1 MPQLYALNK
10 AHPRRLV
17 RVAGIN
23 DLDGM
28 AIVNGLKYYA
38 ALGSDLG
45 VVRPRSAHCAAGH
58 NVTGRWYPQQPRW
71 CCDPASA

>member
-1 MPQLYALNK
+1 MTVAPDLGDVRSQLYKLFTGKYSAF
-10 AHPRRLV
+10 A

-28 AIVNGLKYYA
+28 AIVNSVKYYA

-45 VVRPRSAHCAAGH
+45 VVRE
-58 NVTGRWYPQQPRW
+58 TI
-71 CCDPASA
+71 